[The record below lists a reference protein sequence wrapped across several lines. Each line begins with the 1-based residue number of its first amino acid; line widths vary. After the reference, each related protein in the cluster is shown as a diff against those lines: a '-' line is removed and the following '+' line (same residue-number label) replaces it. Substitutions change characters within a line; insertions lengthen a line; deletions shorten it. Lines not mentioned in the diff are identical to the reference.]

1 MSFDPR
7 ATLPAGDAP
16 PMQIEIPG
24 KTAMLLVTLAQ
35 ELGAKTP
42 GEVIGQALGLLQMV
56 RQAKTRGQRIL
67 LRDPDSGREID
78 LAL

>member
-1 MSFDPR
+1 MFDPKQNI
-7 ATLPAGDAP
+7 PAGQAG

-24 KTAMLLVTLAQ
+24 KTGLLLVQLAQ

-42 GEVIGQALGLLQMV
+42 GEVIGQALGLMQLVQ
-56 RQAKTRGQRIL
+56 QAKKNGHRIVL
-67 LRDPDSGREID
+67 VQADGREVD

>member
-1 MSFDPR
+1 MFDPKR
-7 ATLPAGDAP
+7 NIPAGQAG

-24 KTAMLLVTLAQ
+24 KTGMLLVELAQ

-42 GEVIGQALGLLQMV
+42 GEVVGQALGLLQMV
-56 RQAKTRGQRIL
+56 RQAKKNGQRVVL
-67 LRDPDSGREID
+67 KGADGREID